1 MKINVSINGDLAKIL
16 AADAKTA
23 ESAVTAA
30 VRKVGDS
37 LKSEL
42 RAQIASA
49 GLGRRLA
56 NAVRSNI
63 YPEKGESLSAAA
75 FVYARPGKGGH
86 GGAANIVAAFEDG
99 SLIRANGGTYLAIPT
114 EHVPMKSSPRRP
126 MTPAELKASVKLGG
140 FGQEF
145 KLVPTNRP
153 GVVLLVMP
161 VIRSVNGKSLRPA
174 TPRRLSA
181 GQAQEWVAMFILV
194 RQVQMPRL
202 LDCKAPAEQWGSRL
216 E

>member
-16 AADAKTA
+16 ATDAKAA
-23 ESAVTAA
+23 EGAVTAA
-30 VRKVGDS
+30 VRKVGEG

-42 RAQIASA
+42 RAQVVGA

-126 MTPAELKASVKLGG
+126 MTPSELKASVKSGG
-140 FGQEF
+140 FGQDL
-145 KLVPTNRP
+145 KIAPTNKP
-153 GVVLLVMP
+153 GVVLLRKMVCRVFLDVVFQLKLLQM
-161 VIRSVNGKSLRPA
+161 VFKVLCLVFYGK
-174 TPRRLSA
+174 
-181 GQAQEWVAMFILV
+181 
-194 RQVQMPRL
+194 
-202 LDCKAPAEQWGSRL
+202 
-216 E
+216 